1 MDMQAIRKAYSN
13 ASLIDEDKGVFDDSG
28 NKIITEQSK
37 IDAARTELAK
47 LDYKKKRAKEYPSM
61 SDQLDDIY
69 HNGIDAW
76 KSTIKT
82 IKDKYPK

>member
-13 ASLIDEDKGVFDDSG
+13 ASIIDEDKGVFDDSG

-37 IDAARTELAK
+37 IDAARTELEK
-47 LDYKKKRAKEYPSM
+47 LDYQWKRENEYPSM
-61 SDQLDDIY
+61 ADQLDDIY

>member
-37 IDAARTELAK
+37 IDAARTELEK
-47 LDYKKKRAKEYPSM
+47 LDYQWKRENEYPSM
-61 SDQLDDIY
+61 ADQLDMIFHD
-69 HNGIDAW
+69 GIEVWRD
-76 KSTIKT
+76 KIQS

>member
-13 ASLIDEDKGVFDDSG
+13 ASIIDEDKGVFDDSG

-37 IDAARTELAK
+37 IDAARTELEK
-47 LDYKKKRAKEYPSM
+47 LDYQWKRENEYPSM
-61 SDQLDDIY
+61 ADQLDMIFHD
-69 HNGIDAW
+69 GIEVWRD
-76 KSTIKT
+76 KIQS

>member
-37 IDAARTELAK
+37 IDAARTELEK
-47 LDYKKKRAKEYPSM
+47 LDYQWKRENEYPSM
-61 SDQLDDIY
+61 ADQLDMIFHD
-69 HNGIDAW
+69 GIEVW
-76 KSTIKT
+76 R
-82 IKDKYPK
+82 